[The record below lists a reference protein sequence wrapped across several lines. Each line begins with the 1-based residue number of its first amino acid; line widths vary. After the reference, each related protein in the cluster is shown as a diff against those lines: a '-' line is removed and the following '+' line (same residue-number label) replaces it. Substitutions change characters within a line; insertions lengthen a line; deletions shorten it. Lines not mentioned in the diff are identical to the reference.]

1 MLNNKITYNDTKIF
15 SVKIRVTFK
24 LLQTS
29 LFLVQKIGQQTT
41 FAVCFQI
48 KLINRVGILTFQTVS
63 TGWFLVTG
71 FGPMIA
77 ATHTSNRQ
85 DILQKWNTY
94 LFNKFITTIRLKAKS
109 QFLERETPICG
120 TDLPLPANNLF

>member
-24 LLQTS
+24 LVQTS
-29 LFLVQKIGQQTT
+29 LFLVRKIGQQTT

-63 TGWFLVTG
+63 TGWLLVTG
-71 FGPMIA
+71 FWLLAFGP
-77 ATHTSNRQ
+77 
-85 DILQKWNTY
+85 Y
-94 LFNKFITTIRLKAKS
+94 
-109 QFLERETPICG
+109 
-120 TDLPLPANNLF
+120 

>member
-24 LLQTS
+24 LVQTS

-63 TGWFLVTG
+63 TGWLLVTG
-71 FGPMIA
+71 YWLLAFGP
-77 ATHTSNRQ
+77 
-85 DILQKWNTY
+85 Y
-94 LFNKFITTIRLKAKS
+94 
-109 QFLERETPICG
+109 
-120 TDLPLPANNLF
+120 

>member
-24 LLQTS
+24 LVQTS
-29 LFLVQKIGQQTT
+29 LFLVQKNGQQTT

-63 TGWFLVTG
+63 TGWLLVTG
-71 FGPMIA
+71 FWLLAFGP
-77 ATHTSNRQ
+77 
-85 DILQKWNTY
+85 Y
-94 LFNKFITTIRLKAKS
+94 
-109 QFLERETPICG
+109 
-120 TDLPLPANNLF
+120 

>member
-24 LLQTS
+24 LVQTS

-63 TGWFLVTG
+63 TGWLLVTG
-71 FGPMIA
+71 FWLLAFGP
-77 ATHTSNRQ
+77 
-85 DILQKWNTY
+85 Y
-94 LFNKFITTIRLKAKS
+94 
-109 QFLERETPICG
+109 
-120 TDLPLPANNLF
+120 